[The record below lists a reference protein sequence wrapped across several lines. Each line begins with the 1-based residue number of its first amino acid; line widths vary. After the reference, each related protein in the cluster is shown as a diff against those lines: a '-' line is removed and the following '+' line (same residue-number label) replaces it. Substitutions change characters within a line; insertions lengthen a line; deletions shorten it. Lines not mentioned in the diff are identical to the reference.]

1 MIYLRQ
7 PKKKQRSRRVDRDP
21 ENVEEEITGYN
32 LRADG
37 DEEVA
42 KFLYRR

>member
-1 MIYLRQ
+1 MKRA
-7 PKKKQRSRRVDRDP
+7 RTEESCVDRDP

-37 DEEVA
+37 DEEVESG
-42 KFLYRR
+42 LNIQ